1 MDERDLLED
10 MLGKQWHPFIIL
22 KDIIEKLPQYV
33 YKLKKRER
41 EGTLYYSCLSNYSLN
56 CVYDLTL
63 FKLNPEVCKAFA

>member
-33 YKLKKRER
+33 YKLKKREL

-56 CVYDLTL
+56 CVYDLTS